1 MTEAERNAFV
11 NDKLACEHEKSLARQ
26 EKLQDATRKVL
37 AQKDLMD
44 LLQTTADAA
53 KELAGAKYVTTGHVY
68 VSGVFTAGA
77 GSLSEEAMD
86 CLPGEIFKIEKGG
99 VYLDLIKEKDSFRL
113 TDAEMRSH
121 PA

>member
-26 EKLQDATRKVL
+26 EKLLDATRKVL
-37 AQKDLMD
+37 AQKDLMS
-44 LLQTTADAA
+44 LLQIGADCAR
-53 KELAGAKYVTTGHVY
+53 ELIGAKYAATGHGY
-68 VSGVFTAGA
+68 INGVFTAG
-77 GSLSEEAMD
+77 GVSLSEEAMD
-86 CLPGEIFKIEKGG
+86 CPPGEIFKIEKGG